1 MDKQKLI
8 FGLNAVCEAESA
20 LHACNNMI
28 ELCRRESSNL
38 AVLPYKPQK
47 PQPHSIK
54 RESFPATVY
63 SFSDKAFSGGSV
75 FFPVLIGSAL
85 LPLLGYI
92 LINPGIISSPEVF
105 EEALDKALIPISII
119 AFVLA
124 IVISILIIKAR
135 VRRDNAKEQQLA
147 EDRYN
152 EAVQYAED
160 TYRKAMAD
168 YNNAMAIYERKC
180 QMQATAKSSL
190 NTIEQKQYDIQRQIQ
205 SKLST
210 LYEALD
216 IHPNFQNMV
225 AAYQIRDYLSTG
237 ICDELTGPHGA
248 YAQYMNDVRASR
260 ICDSIDQL
268 RESMEESFSRLQDA
282 VIGELSNIHGR
293 LDNLSYDIQRGFN
306 ALHAQN
312 AQNQQILERN
322 FAIANQHLANIET
335 CAAVTAHN
343 QYIANRMRGIDAYY
357 TTLL

>member
-1 MDKQKLI
+1 
-8 FGLNAVCEAESA
+8 
-20 LHACNNMI
+20 
-28 ELCRRESSNL
+28 
-38 AVLPYKPQK
+38 
-47 PQPHSIK
+47 
-54 RESFPATVY
+54 
-63 SFSDKAFSGGSV
+63 
-75 FFPVLIGSAL
+75 
-85 LPLLGYI
+85 
-92 LINPGIISSPEVF
+92 
-105 EEALDKALIPISII
+105 
-119 AFVLA
+119 
-124 IVISILIIKAR
+124 
-135 VRRDNAKEQQLA
+135 
-147 EDRYN
+147 
-152 EAVQYAED
+152 
-160 TYRKAMAD
+160 MAD

-190 NTIEQKQYDIQRQIQ
+190 NTILKKQYDIQIQIQ

-210 LYEALD
+210 MYEALD

-260 ICDSIDQL
+260 ICGSIDQL

-312 AQNQQILERN
+312 AQNQQNLERN
-322 FAIANQHLANIET
+322 FAIANKHLANIET

-343 QYIANRMRGIDAYY
+343 QYIANRMHGIDAYY